1 MKFIEIMKKLNIKRT
16 FIFFSFLVFFVS
28 ALETNFGYLN
38 NKEYPNGYDNHFSYL
53 IKSVNLKNCFSK
65 NSCSGLKTIEN
76 QFIQNQEKQ
85 SYNHQIERFSA
96 QIFKIY
102 HVFYSFF
109 IMAIDEVLNDIL
121 KSRLVAHLIFLP
133 IIGLSIFLFSQ
144 KLFGYKV
151 SCCLLIIYAFN
162 NYHGWGYGSQINP
175 FVLSQSFSMLAFV
188 FLLNSSYLNSS
199 IFSILCSLTH
209 PIGIFTN
216 LINILFIY
224 LNKYKN
230 SFYKNFIFIGVN
242 SILIIYVYLNKSSF
256 YDEIIIGNSSI
267 FAKDITLIKLMI
279 SNVDKF
285 FYAYEPMIKY
295 YGLPLLLCCTFF
307 FITRSKNREFIILI
321 FLIFIMAIGTI
332 ILDKPNVTLP
342 QRFMNV
348 TGIILLG
355 SFFYTFVVL
364 ITKLKKN
371 FLGLNIETLNF
382 SRINFLKFIKLFS
395 LLPTYFFFIFL
406 FIFLANIAGGIKSH
420 LKYYEYFENNH
431 DVVFSKEQL
440 NLIDQKSVIIFDTF
454 EKVDYFYLL
463 YGAQKNHFLYYDKF
477 GLDQKI
483 FSSKIPKYFV
493 KMSNLYEKLNDSDIF
508 IYENEKVIFNNNSK
522 KQFFIKLD
530 VYKDSQITLNNKL
543 IELKK
548 NFINQKKTYTLKLNS
563 EINTLRVKKGK
574 LKLISYN
581 DSRNFNW
588 PWNKDANL
596 EIYKI
601 DKKYKINFDDSLN
614 KFNNC
619 KSKIIN
625 DDGSSHLFKIF
636 DCKT

>member
-1 MKFIEIMKKLNIKRT
+1 MKKLNIKKI

-109 IMAIDEVLNDIL
+109 IMAVDEIFNDIL
-121 KSRLVAHLIFLP
+121 KSRVVAHLIFLP

-151 SCCLLIIYAFN
+151 SCSLLIIYAFN

-199 IFSILCSLTH
+199 IFSMLCSLTH

-224 LNKYKN
+224 LNKHKN

-242 SILIIYVYLNKSSF
+242 FILIIYVYLNKSSF

-321 FLIFIMAIGTI
+321 FLIFIMAVGTI

-355 SFFYTFVVL
+355 SFFYTFAVL

-382 SRINFLKFIKLFS
+382 SKINFLKFIKLFS

-406 FIFLANIAGGIKSH
+406 FVFLANIAGGIKSH
-420 LKYYEYFENNH
+420 LKYYKYFENNH

-440 NLIDQKSVIIFDTF
+440 NSIDKKSVIIFDTF

-463 YGAQKNHFLYYDKF
+463 YGAQKNHFLYYDKL
-477 GLDQKI
+477 GLDQQI

-508 IYENEKVIFNNNSK
+508 IYENEKVVLNNNST

-530 VYKDSQITLNNKL
+530 VYKDSQITLNDKL

-548 NFINQKKTYTLKLNS
+548 NFINHKKTYTLQLNS
-563 EINTLRVKKGK
+563 ETNTLRVKKGK

-581 DSRNFNW
+581 DSLNFNW

-619 KSKIIN
+619 KSKIVN

>member
-1 MKFIEIMKKLNIKRT
+1 MKFIEIMKKLNIKKI

-109 IMAIDEVLNDIL
+109 IMAVDEIFNDIL
-121 KSRLVAHLIFLP
+121 KSRVVAHLIFLP

-151 SCCLLIIYAFN
+151 SCSLLIIYAFN

-199 IFSILCSLTH
+199 IFSMLCSLTH

-224 LNKYKN
+224 LNKHKN
-230 SFYKNFIFIGVN
+230 SFYKNFIVIGVN
-242 SILIIYVYLNKSSF
+242 FILIIYVYLNKSSF

-321 FLIFIMAIGTI
+321 FLIFIMAVGTI

-355 SFFYTFVVL
+355 SFFYTFAVL

-382 SRINFLKFIKLFS
+382 SKINFLKFIKLFS

-406 FIFLANIAGGIKSH
+406 FVFLANIAGGIKSH
-420 LKYYEYFENNH
+420 LKYYKYFENNH

-440 NLIDQKSVIIFDTF
+440 NSIDKKSVIIFDTF

-463 YGAQKNHFLYYDKF
+463 YGAQKNHFLYYDKL
-477 GLDQKI
+477 GLDQQI

-508 IYENEKVIFNNNSK
+508 IYENEKVVLNNNST

-530 VYKDSQITLNNKL
+530 VYKDSQITLNDKL

-548 NFINQKKTYTLKLNS
+548 NFINHKKTYTLQLNS
-563 EINTLRVKKGK
+563 ETNTLRVKKGK

-581 DSRNFNW
+581 DSLNFNW

-619 KSKIIN
+619 KSKIVN